1 MITNSLIFLDDI
13 LSDFLT
19 YQTISDYITASVVAK
34 KGLFVARF
42 SSDFKLFNLVKQWGK
57 EKCTYSSLIDNFKI
71 RMFDLNPK
79 FGDISLAY
87 KVL

>member
-42 SSDFKLFNLVKQWGK
+42 SSDFKLFNLVKQ
-57 EKCTYSSLIDNFKI
+57 
-71 RMFDLNPK
+71 
-79 FGDISLAY
+79 
-87 KVL
+87 